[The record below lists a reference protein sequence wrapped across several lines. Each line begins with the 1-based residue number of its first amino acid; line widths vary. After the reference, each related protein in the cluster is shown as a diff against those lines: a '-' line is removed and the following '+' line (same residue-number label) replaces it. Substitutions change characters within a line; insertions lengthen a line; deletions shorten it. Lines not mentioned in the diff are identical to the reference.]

1 MALFDSGAWERTCE
15 LQEQVN
21 ALIAKVAKLEAQTY
35 ITADKPSWSDVPIW
49 GYVPDNVVPINQ
61 VVNQIKQHLGIMITK
76 VPEYVQPQHITI
88 KKVDEQ

>member
-1 MALFDSGAWERTCE
+1 MALFDNGAWERTCE
-15 LQEQVN
+15 LQAQVN
-21 ALIAKVAKLEAQTY
+21 ILIEKVNKLEAQTW
-35 ITADKPSWSDVPIW
+35 IAADKPSWSDVQIW
-49 GYVPDNVVPINQ
+49 GYVPDNIVPINQ